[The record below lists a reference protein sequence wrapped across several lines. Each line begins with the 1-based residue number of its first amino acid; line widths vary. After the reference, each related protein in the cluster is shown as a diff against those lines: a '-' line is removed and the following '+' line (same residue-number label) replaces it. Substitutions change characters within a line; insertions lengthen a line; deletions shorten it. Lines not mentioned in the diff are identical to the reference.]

1 MPLSAESDMVIRLE
15 EPSDA
20 AQVREVND
28 TAFGT
33 TTESRLVD
41 ALREAPGSI
50 SIVATVDSRVIGHIL
65 FTPVTIEPQ
74 TVVRVAGLGPISV
87 RPEYQR
93 ARVGIRLVKAGLDEC
108 RRRGYKAAV
117 VVGHPEYYPRFGF
130 VPAHTKGLTC
140 EFPVPPAV
148 FMMLELEAGA
158 LRGVRGLVRYRPEF
172 GAA

>member
-1 MPLSAESDMVIRLE
+1 MLKIDNVLIRHE

-28 TAFGT
+28 LAFGT

-50 SIVATVDSRVIGHIL
+50 SLVATVDSRVIGHIL
-65 FTPVTIEPQ
+65 FTPVTIDSAIA
-74 TVVRVAGLGPISV
+74 TRAAGLGPMAV
-87 RPEYQR
+87 HPEHQR
-93 ARVGIRLVKAGLDEC
+93 AGVGSRLVQAGLDEC
-108 RRRGYKAAV
+108 RRRGYRAVV

-148 FMMLELEAGA
+148 FMVLELDSGA
-158 LRGVRGLVRYRPEF
+158 LTGVTGLVRYHPEF
-172 GAA
+172 GDV